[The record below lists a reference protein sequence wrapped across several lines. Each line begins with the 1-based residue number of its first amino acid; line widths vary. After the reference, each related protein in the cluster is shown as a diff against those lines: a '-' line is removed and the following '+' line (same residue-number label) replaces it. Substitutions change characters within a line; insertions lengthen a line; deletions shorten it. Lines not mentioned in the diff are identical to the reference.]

1 MADYGACVVSPGRM
15 RTVMPIPGSFGR
27 QDAKGPAA
35 DTNRKKAAVM
45 NDQKPKKR
53 SIAQEV
59 DFIIKRDAALKQK
72 KKCDLSPAFLRP
84 PYQYTSIENKTIERI
99 HEDDWLK

>member
-1 MADYGACVVSPGRM
+1 
-15 RTVMPIPGSFGR
+15 
-27 QDAKGPAA
+27 
-35 DTNRKKAAVM
+35 M

-59 DFIIKRDAALKQK
+59 DLIIKRDQAMKRQK
-72 KKCDLSPAFLRP
+72 GKLSPAFLRP
-84 PYQYTSIENKTIERI
+84 PYQYTSIENNTIERI

>member
-35 DTNRKKAAVM
+35 DTSRKKAAVM

-59 DFIIKRDAALKQK
+59 DFIIKRDAAMKRRK
-72 KKCDLSPAFLRP
+72 DKLSPAFLRP
-84 PYQYTSIENKTIERI
+84 PYQYTSIENNTIERI
-99 HEDDWLK
+99 HEDDWMK

>member
-1 MADYGACVVSPGRM
+1 
-15 RTVMPIPGSFGR
+15 
-27 QDAKGPAA
+27 
-35 DTNRKKAAVM
+35 M
-45 NDQKPKKR
+45 NEQKQKKR

-72 KKCDLSPAFLRP
+72 KKSDLSPAFLRP

>member
-1 MADYGACVVSPGRM
+1 M
-15 RTVMPIPGSFGR
+15 T
-27 QDAKGPAA
+27 
-35 DTNRKKAAVM
+35 DTSRKKAAVM

-59 DFIIKRDAALKQK
+59 DYIIKRDAAMKRQK
-72 KKCDLSPAFLRP
+72 DRLSPAFLRP
-84 PYQYTSIENKTIERI
+84 PYQYTSIENNTIERI